1 MTNTA
6 TTIDGPSWVPTK
18 GNSMSEDGPQAGAT
32 ETASVEH
39 NRRIAREWIEQ
50 FNARNHGYEAEI
62 LASDYIAYVPDSLS
76 PAPLD
81 HDAWT
86 GFLQGFLEGFPDLHL
101 EIEDAVADQQMV
113 AQRILFTGT
122 HTGNFQ
128 GLPPTGRTVRFS
140 GLELNHVRDGRV
152 DKHWFQLDQVTMM
165 QQLGLT
171 IVPGPR
177 LISRLIGAK
186 LKALVGSRRG

>member
-1 MTNTA
+1 MIEEGDQGTSA
-6 TTIDGPSWVPTK
+6 AV
-18 GNSMSEDGPQAGAT
+18 A
-32 ETASVEH
+32 ASIAH

-50 FNARNHGYEAEI
+50 FNRRNHAYEAEI
-62 LASDYIAYVPDSLS
+62 LTSDYIAYPPESLS
-76 PAPLD
+76 PAPFD

-86 GFLQGFLEGFPDLHL
+86 GFLQGFLTGFPDLHL
-101 EIEDAVADQQMV
+101 EIQDAVADEHMV

-122 HTGNFQ
+122 HTGDFQ
-128 GLPPTGRTVRFS
+128 GLPPTNRKIRLT

-152 DKHWFQLDQVTMM
+152 DHHWFQLDQVTMM

-177 LISRLIGAK
+177 LIPRLLAGKIK
-186 LKALVGSRRG
+186 QLFGSRQS